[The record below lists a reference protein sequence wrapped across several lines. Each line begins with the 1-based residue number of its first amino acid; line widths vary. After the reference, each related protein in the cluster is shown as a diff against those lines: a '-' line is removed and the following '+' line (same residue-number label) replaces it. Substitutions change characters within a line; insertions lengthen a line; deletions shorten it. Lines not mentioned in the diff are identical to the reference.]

1 MFRKVAFVLLLAFST
16 TLLLGCFDGSED
28 SIVYEKREGV
38 VRKLGT
44 SIYQQGT
51 HRLEQGG
58 TLVALLEAAGP
69 QIVLDN
75 FVDREAEVEG
85 IISATVEGNLEIM
98 RVAAIT
104 PKDDAMLPGAVKYRR
119 YSDDQFGFIVKY
131 PSTLVA
137 RESRL
142 GVAFQDP
149 EMSEQAE
156 KVIEIVVLENKL
168 EQKLAEWLIDNY
180 GYTADALT
188 RVSVAGLSGYQFQ
201 NATGSVIYLVHN
213 DQVFTLAWYDSNE
226 DNRARNRRYYLEL
239 VQSLVVEGV
248 SVADLIEAPQTTGI
262 VAQDGD
268 FCGGITG
275 IECAGGLECRLSGS
289 YPDAGGACVAQNAPD
304 ALTAVTS
311 DRIAANSD
319 LPEISAAELQRGWY
333 YGDTDE
339 KKPGTPATWIIVNPG
354 TRSAM
359 WRRLDE
365 AAAEPEVSLPKATA
379 TAAALSADQ
388 KAVFDYLTINIAALA
403 PEEATDGNWS
413 ATQFSFVKPNFVYA
427 VYGASDS
434 SLSSGQAQTRRLLFV
449 YEVTDEGVTVDMQA
463 YFRPGDEQDW
473 LVIEGADLAF
483 GNAQTIVNAGGE
495 LISKVVEGYRLFNDY
510 GNGFSF
516 QYPKDWYWRK
526 LLAGRI
532 EFSDKPFPA
541 GLTLMTVRIVA
552 GANYDFE
559 EVVSTDDGSKVYLSF
574 QTDKSVEITVDSGYE
589 ESLHSAAQSFEV
601 K

>member
-1 MFRKVAFVLLLAFST
+1 MRE
-16 TLLLGCFDGSED
+16 LGA
-28 SIVYEKREGV
+28 
-38 VRKLGT
+38 

-51 HRLEQGG
+51 HRLERGG
-58 TLVALLEAAGP
+58 TLVALLEAASP
-69 QIVLDN
+69 QIVLNN
-75 FVDREAEVEG
+75 FVGQEVEIEG
-85 IISATVEGNLEIM
+85 IISATVEGNLEIV

-104 PKDDAMLPGAVKYRR
+104 LKNQTALPGAVKYRR
-119 YSDDQFGFIVKY
+119 HSDDQFGFVVKY

-149 EMSEQAE
+149 EMSGQAE

-168 EQKLAEWLIDNY
+168 EQALAEWLIDNY

-188 RVSVAGLSGYQFQ
+188 RISVAGLSGYQFQ
-201 NATGSVIYLVHN
+201 NATGSVIYLAHN

-248 SVADLIEAPQTTGI
+248 SVANLIEAPQTTGI

-268 FCGGITG
+268 FCGGIAG

-289 YPDAGGACVAQNAPD
+289 YADAGGTCVAQNAPD
-304 ALTAVTS
+304 APTAVTS

-339 KKPGTPATWIIVNPG
+339 KKPGTPATWIIVNPS

-359 WRRLDE
+359 WRRLADT
-365 AAAEPEVSLPKATA
+365 AVEPEVDLPEQT
-379 TAAALSADQ
+379 TTPEALSDDR
-388 KAVFDYLTINIAALA
+388 KLVFDYLTENIAVLA
-403 PEEATDGNWS
+403 PEDPDDGKWS
-413 ATQFSFVKPNFVYA
+413 MAQFAFADPNFVYV
-427 VYGASDS
+427 VYEAGDLTS
-434 SLSSGQAQTRRLLFV
+434 SPSQLQTRRLLFT
-449 YEVTDEGVTVDMQA
+449 YELEDETVTVDMQA
-463 YFRPGDEQDW
+463 YFQPSDEQDW

-483 GNAQTIVNAGGE
+483 GKAQTVVNASGKF
-495 LISKVVEGYRLFNDY
+495 IFNIIEGYRIFNDY

-526 LLAGRI
+526 PFAGRI
-532 EFSDKPFPA
+532 EFADRPFPA
-541 GLTLMTVRIVA
+541 GIPLLTVKIVA
-552 GANYDFE
+552 NANYDFE
-559 EVVSTDDGSKVYLSF
+559 QMLTEDEEEVIYVRF
-574 QTDKSVEITVDSGYE
+574 QDDKSIRIAGQAGYTEIAQ
-589 ESLHSAAQSFEV
+589 AAADTFKLKE
-601 K
+601 